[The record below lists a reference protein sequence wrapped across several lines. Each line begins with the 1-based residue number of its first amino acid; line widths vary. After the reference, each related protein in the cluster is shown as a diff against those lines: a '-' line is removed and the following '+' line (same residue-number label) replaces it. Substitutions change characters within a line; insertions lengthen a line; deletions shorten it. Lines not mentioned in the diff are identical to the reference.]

1 MKKLLLL
8 IAATIIF
15 ANSAMNQDWVS
26 FTESTPSQPIV
37 NLATSNNQSVSFSV
51 EFCGMYKNDIIVDNK
66 LFQRISI
73 QSCGKTNIEK
83 IFFISQGFV

>member
-1 MKKLLLL
+1 MHHEKA
-8 IAATIIF
+8 ITFNCSNHYICEF
-15 ANSAMNQDWVS
+15 RN
-26 FTESTPSQPIV
+26 ESTPSQPIV